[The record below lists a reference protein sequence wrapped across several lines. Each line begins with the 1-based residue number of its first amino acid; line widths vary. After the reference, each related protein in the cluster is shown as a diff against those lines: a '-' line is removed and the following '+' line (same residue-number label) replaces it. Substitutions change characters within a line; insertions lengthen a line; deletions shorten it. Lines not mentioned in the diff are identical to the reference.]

1 LLRLA
6 TEVTER
12 PNPLKLEFS
21 IRSARAGD
29 ERAILGLIAELAA
42 FEHLSDQMQATE
54 EGLRE
59 QLFGTHPAVECWVAE
74 VAGVVVAYA
83 IFFRNFSTFLAK
95 PGLYLEDVYV
105 QPAFRGRGIGGALL
119 KALGKLA
126 VERGYGRFEWTV
138 LDWNEEAI
146 RFYRGL
152 GADVLPQWRV
162 CRMEGETLR
171 TFGAPGVASP
181 PGGSS

>member
-1 LLRLA
+1 MTQRSDQ
-6 TEVTER
+6 
-12 PNPLKLEFS
+12 LKQAFT
-21 IRSARAGD
+21 IRAARAGD
-29 ERAILGLIAELAA
+29 ERAIRGLIGELAA

-54 EGLRE
+54 ERLR
-59 QLFGTHPAVECWVAE
+59 QHLFGAHPAAECWVAE
-74 VAGVVVAYA
+74 ADGGVVAYA
-83 IFFRNFSTFLAK
+83 IFFRNFSTFLAT

-119 KALGKLA
+119 RALGRLA

-138 LDWNEEAI
+138 LDWNEGAI

-152 GADVLPQWRV
+152 GAEVLPQWRV

-171 TFGAPGVASP
+171 AFGAASVAEPQDDS
-181 PGGSS
+181 G

>member
-1 LLRLA
+1 M
-6 TEVTER
+6 TESL
-12 PNPLKLEFS
+12 NPLKPEFT

-59 QLFGTHPAVECWVAE
+59 QLFGAQPAAECWVAE
-74 VAGVVVAYA
+74 AAGVVVAYA

-119 KALGKLA
+119 RALGRLA

-138 LDWNEEAI
+138 LDWNEPAI

-152 GADVLPQWRV
+152 GAEVLPQWRV
-162 CRMEGETLR
+162 CRMEGDTLR
-171 TFGAPGVASP
+171 DFGAIGVASSP
-181 PGGSS
+181 KDSG